1 MSYFAQ
7 ASIDERG
14 KIAGGEAGN
23 QSGRELNTREIYQS
37 SGNPW
42 FSVVAKDP
50 AVRAEIN
57 RLAKAAV
64 ANPYIGYDQYERNT
78 LLIQARKVGCDL
90 SKITTQCETD
100 CSALDGTL
108 AICAVYRVLGQSAGD
123 KVYNALYAGGNL
135 PATGNFRAKF
145 AKLPEYFE
153 IGTGMSTV
161 PGTFNC
167 RDGHAVTVVDALV
180 TPSKLSSGASAGT
193 NLVSSKYPCK
203 GWTGA
208 EVKRIQQ
215 ALTDKGYSVGNA
227 GIDGDFSID
236 TDKAVRKF
244 QFDSGLEIDGVV
256 GPMTQ
261 TALYGSSKPAALV
274 PNYATGEYR
283 TVVDAINVRMGAG
296 KGYAKKSKS
305 QLTPDGQ
312 RHSND
317 NGQLNVGT
325 NVTVSKVLR
334 DSGGNTWGLIP
345 SGWICLEWDG
355 RAYVRRR

>member
-1 MSYFAQ
+1 MAYFAQ

-14 KIAGGEAGN
+14 KIAGGQAGN

-37 SGNPW
+37 SSNPW
-42 FSVVAKDP
+42 FSVVAIDP
-50 AVRAEIN
+50 RVRAEIN

-78 LLIQARKVGCDL
+78 LLIQARKVNWDL
-90 SKITTQCETD
+90 SKITVSCETD

-108 AICAVYRVLGQSAGD
+108 AICAVYRVLGQEAGD

-135 PATGNFRAKF
+135 PATSNFRQKF
-145 AKLPEYFE
+145 AKIPDLFD
-153 IGTGMSTV
+153 IGTKISTV

-180 TPSKLSSGASAGT
+180 APGKLSTGASSSVSLA
-193 NLVSSKYPCK
+193 SSKYPCK

-215 ALTDKGYSVGNA
+215 ALIDKGYSVGNA
-227 GIDGDFSID
+227 GIDGDFGID

-244 QFDSGLEIDGVV
+244 QFDRGLEIDGIV

-261 TALYGSSKPAALV
+261 TALYGASKPVALV

-283 TVVDAINVRMGAG
+283 TVVDAINVRTGAG
-296 KGYAKKSKS
+296 KGYSKKSKS

-312 RHSND
+312 KHSND
-317 NGQLNVGT
+317 DGQLNVGT

-345 SGWICLEWDG
+345 SGWICLEWSNKP
-355 RAYVRRR
+355 YVRMR